1 MTTSSLS
8 MRVVFRIISA
18 AMTGVFAV
26 AVAVQYNDPDP
37 FRWMMIYG
45 AAGVLSAWVV
55 LRGGAPLPLAVIV
68 GLVALVAGL
77 AVAGVSDWT
86 AFREMFLAWEMK
98 SSTIEQA
105 REASGL
111 LIVAGWMAVL
121 TIEAWRVRRR

>member
-1 MTTSSLS
+1 
-8 MRVVFRIISA
+8 MRTVVFRTISA

-37 FRWMMIYG
+37 VRWMMIYG

-55 LRGGAPLPLAVIV
+55 VRGGASLPPAVIV

-77 AVAGVSDWT
+77 AVAGGVRDWT
-86 AFREMFLAWEMK
+86 AFSEMFQSWEMK
-98 SSTIEQA
+98 SPTIEEA

-121 TIEAWRVRRR
+121 TIAAWRVRRR

>member
-1 MTTSSLS
+1 
-8 MRVVFRIISA
+8 MRTVVFRITNA

-37 FRWMMIYG
+37 GRWMMIYG
-45 AAGVLSAWVV
+45 APGVLSAWVV
-55 LRGGAPLPLAVIV
+55 IRGGAPLPPAVIV

-77 AVAGVSDWT
+77 AVAGGVGDWT
-86 AFREMFLAWEMK
+86 AFREMFQSWEMK
-98 SSTIEQA
+98 SSTIEEA